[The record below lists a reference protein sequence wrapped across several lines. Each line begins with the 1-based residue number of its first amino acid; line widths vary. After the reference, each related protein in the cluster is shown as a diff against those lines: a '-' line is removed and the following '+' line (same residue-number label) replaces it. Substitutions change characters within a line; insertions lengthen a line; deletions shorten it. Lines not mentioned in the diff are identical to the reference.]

1 MAIYDIIYAESD
13 SFEMELT
20 GITGTVNDILF
31 DNSLIDEVTG
41 INGIAN
47 DVLFDENT
55 LNEIPNVL
63 ITDFGFI

>member
-20 GITGTVNDILF
+20 GITGTVIDVLF
-31 DNSLIDEVTG
+31 DNPLIDEVTG
-41 INGIAN
+41 INGAAN
-47 DVLFDENT
+47 DVLFDT
-55 LNEIPNVL
+55 QILNEIPRVL

>member
-1 MAIYDIIYAESD
+1 MAIDDIIYTESD
-13 SFEMELT
+13 YFIMELT
-20 GITGTVNDILF
+20 GITGTVTDVLF
-31 DNSLIDEVTG
+31 DNPLMNEVTG
-41 INGIAN
+41 INGNAN